1 MSCLPRNIHP
11 SLDSLTLREKKA
23 GGRREKEKK
32 RFLTSLYVTF
42 CSRPF
47 FTRPNSR
54 NPPGLTFFCLKP
66 YGYARDERKLIN
78 MSTEF
83 AFSLFRPNGS
93 HFVEFYPKNVSFSSF
108 LADQI
113 VFNDTLLKQS
123 LFMTAS
129 NVDCDLSRSRR
140 SGLVKYARTR
150 ETRVTRDWGY
160 VLFWFEVRV

>member
-23 GGRREKEKK
+23 GGRRKKEKNV
-32 RFLTSLYVTF
+32 FSPPSTLLF
-42 CSRPF
+42 ALAPF
-47 FTRPNSR
+47 FKRPNSR

-93 HFVEFYPKNVSFSSF
+93 HFVEFFSSF

-113 VFNDTLLKQS
+113 FFNDTLLKQS

-129 NVDCDLSRSRR
+129 NVDWDLSRSRR
-140 SGLVKYARTR
+140 SGLVKYACTR

-160 VLFWFEVRV
+160 ALFGFEVRV